1 MPEMKPAHLT
11 SAMEK
16 GIPFTFKTGGVRY
29 KCHLQDRSAYERT
42 KATRTNSSDSIN
54 TNSSSASSTKSH

>member
-1 MPEMKPAHLT
+1 MPNVKETHLT
-11 SAMEK
+11 SAMAK

-29 KCHLQDRSAYERT
+29 KCHLQDRSAYERV
-42 KATRTNSSDSIN
+42 KATRTASSDSIT